1 MLIQNQMLFLTVLVS
16 IYLPLPVKYRI
27 SVMYDTVMVGT
38 DNNLVVCIII
48 ETLYEIIN
56 MMGFCNM
63 RTEFL
68 ANQLST

>member
-1 MLIQNQMLFLTVLVS
+1 MLFLPIL
-16 IYLPLPVKYRI
+16 IPIKLPSSVKYRI

-38 DNNLVVCIII
+38 DDDLVACIII

-68 ANQLST
+68 SD